1 MRRVGIA
8 WDKTRR
14 LDGGRALGS
23 MRDSKAAC
31 VCACPCLCGVHV
43 LKPNRRQ
50 TRAAA
55 WPECRKNGKQ
65 FVASNFF
72 SGSWWGSLI
81 DRVPA
86 IDRQGSDL
94 QCLGT

>member
-50 TRAAA
+50 LVLLLGQSAARMENSLS
-55 WPECRKNGKQ
+55 PRT
-65 FVASNFF
+65 F
-72 SGSWWGSLI
+72 SL
-81 DRVPA
+81 A
-86 IDRQGSDL
+86 
-94 QCLGT
+94 LGGAA